1 MSSQDS
7 TSEFDKAL
15 DLMESSSDSSDKKW
29 EDLKDAE
36 TLDACKDL
44 MDVRYLLHKRQ
55 ASGMV
60 DVEAELVRLKGR
72 QNKKKYLKMF
82 GIWSSSVA
90 AILVGVFVSFNYLFN
105 IPVAPSKSV
114 TVFAADPNEQRIVLE
129 LNDGKQFFLDDEPK
143 KENKQVEKRRTLDYT
158 NLAKTSVP
166 VVKKMLQTHSIVIPR
181 GETFKLIL
189 CDGTEVWLNANSKLV
204 YPTAFIEKE
213 RTVFLEGEAYFK
225 VTKDTKPFIVK
236 TDYLQTKVLGTEFNV
251 KSYTAEDSHVTLI
264 SGKVQVRSHEN
275 ARFVDLEPGKD
286 AMLLSDGLFEVKE
299 VNSEAYTYWKDGYF
313 YFDEL
318 TLADIMKS
326 IGRWYNVNVIFR
338 NKEAMT
344 YRIHF
349 MSNRQGGIEETIRLM
364 NRLKKVTLTLCE
376 NTVYVD

>member
-60 DVEAELVRLKGR
+60 DVEAELVRWKGR

-286 AMLLSDGLFEVKE
+286 AILLSNGQFEVKE

-364 NRLKKVTLTLCE
+364 SRLKKVTLTLCE

>member
-1 MSSQDS
+1 MSNQDS
-7 TSEFDKAL
+7 TSEFEKAL
-15 DLMESSSDSSDKKW
+15 DLMESSSDISDKKW
-29 EDLKDAE
+29 EDLEDAE

-44 MDVRYLLHKRQ
+44 MDVRYLLHKHQ

-60 DVEAELVRLKGR
+60 DVEAELARLKGR
-72 QNKKKYLKMF
+72 RNRKKYLKMF
-82 GIWSSSVA
+82 WIWSGSVA
-90 AILVGVFVSFNYLFN
+90 AILVGAFFSLNYLFN
-105 IPVAPSKSV
+105 VPVTSPKSV

-225 VTKDTKPFIVK
+225 VTKDAKPFIVK

-251 KSYTAEDSHVTLI
+251 KSYTAEDSHVTRI

-318 TLADIMKS
+318 PLADIMKS
-326 IGRWYNVNVIFR
+326 IGRWYNVNVTFR
-338 NKEAMT
+338 NKEAMA

-349 MSNRQGGIEETIRLM
+349 MSNRQSGIEETIRLM

>member
-1 MSSQDS
+1 MNNQDS
-7 TSEFDKAL
+7 TSEFEKAL
-15 DLMESSSDSSDKKW
+15 DLMESSADVSDKKW
-29 EDLKDAE
+29 EELEDAE

-55 ASGMV
+55 AAGMV
-60 DVEAELVRLKGR
+60 NVEAELARLKSR
-72 QNKKKYLKMF
+72 RNKKKYLKMF
-82 GIWSSSVA
+82 WIWSGSVA
-90 AILVGVFVSFNYLFN
+90 AILVGVFFSFNYLFN
-105 IPVAPSKSV
+105 IPAAPPKSV
-114 TVFAADPNEQRIVLE
+114 TVFAADPHEQRIVLK

-143 KENKQVEKRRTLDYT
+143 KGNKPVEKRRTLDYT
-158 NLAKTSVP
+158 NLATASVP

-204 YPTAFIEKE
+204 YPTAFVEKE

-264 SGKVQVRSHEN
+264 SGKVQVRSREN
-275 ARFVDLEPGKD
+275 ERFVDLEPGKD

-299 VNSEAYTYWKDGYF
+299 VNSEAYTYWRDGYF

-318 TLADIMKS
+318 PLADIMQS

-338 NKEAMT
+338 NKEAMA

-364 NRLKKVTLTLCE
+364 NRLKKVTLTLCD

>member
-1 MSSQDS
+1 MSNQDS
-7 TSEFDKAL
+7 TSEFEKAL
-15 DLMESSSDSSDKKW
+15 DLMESSSDISDKKW
-29 EDLKDAE
+29 EDLEDAE

-44 MDVRYLLHKRQ
+44 MDVRFLLHKHQ

-60 DVEAELVRLKGR
+60 DVEAELARLKGR
-72 QNKKKYLKMF
+72 RNRKKYLKMF
-82 GIWSSSVA
+82 WIWSGSVA
-90 AILVGVFVSFNYLFN
+90 AILVGAFFSLNYLFN
-105 IPVAPSKSV
+105 VPVTSPKSV

-129 LNDGKQFFLDDEPK
+129 LNDSKQFFLDDEPK

-225 VTKDTKPFIVK
+225 VTKDAKPFIVK

-318 TLADIMKS
+318 PLADIMKS
-326 IGRWYNVNVIFR
+326 IGRWYNVNVTFR
-338 NKEAMT
+338 NKEAMA

-349 MSNRQGGIEETIRLM
+349 MSNRQSGIEETIRLM

>member
-129 LNDGKQFFLDDEPK
+129 
-143 KENKQVEKRRTLDYT
+143 
-158 NLAKTSVP
+158 
-166 VVKKMLQTHSIVIPR
+166 
-181 GETFKLIL
+181 
-189 CDGTEVWLNANSKLV
+189 
-204 YPTAFIEKE
+204 
-213 RTVFLEGEAYFK
+213 
-225 VTKDTKPFIVK
+225 
-236 TDYLQTKVLGTEFNV
+236 
-251 KSYTAEDSHVTLI
+251 
-264 SGKVQVRSHEN
+264 
-275 ARFVDLEPGKD
+275 
-286 AMLLSDGLFEVKE
+286 
-299 VNSEAYTYWKDGYF
+299 
-313 YFDEL
+313 
-318 TLADIMKS
+318 
-326 IGRWYNVNVIFR
+326 
-338 NKEAMT
+338 
-344 YRIHF
+344 
-349 MSNRQGGIEETIRLM
+349 
-364 NRLKKVTLTLCE
+364 
-376 NTVYVD
+376 

>member
-1 MSSQDS
+1 MSNQDS

-29 EDLKDAE
+29 EDLKDVE

-44 MDVRYLLHKRQ
+44 MDVRYLLHKCQ

-60 DVEAELVRLKGR
+60 DVEAELARLKGR

-82 GIWSSSVA
+82 WIWSSSVA
-90 AILVGVFVSFNYLFN
+90 AILVGAFVSFNYLFN
-105 IPVAPSKSV
+105 IPVAPPKSV

-158 NLAKTSVP
+158 NLARNSVP

-204 YPTAFIEKE
+204 YPTAFIERE

-264 SGKVQVRSHEN
+264 SGKEQVRSHEN

-286 AMLLSDGLFEVKE
+286 AILLSNGQFEVKE

>member
-1 MSSQDS
+1 MSNQDS
-7 TSEFDKAL
+7 TSEFEKAL
-15 DLMESSSDSSDKKW
+15 DLMERSSDISDKKW
-29 EDLKDAE
+29 EDLEDAE

-44 MDVRYLLHKRQ
+44 MDVRYLLHKHQ

-60 DVEAELVRLKGR
+60 DVEAELARLKGR
-72 QNKKKYLKMF
+72 CNRKKYLKMF
-82 GIWSSSVA
+82 WIWSGSVA
-90 AILVGVFVSFNYLFN
+90 AILVGAFFSLNYLFN
-105 IPVAPSKSV
+105 VPVTSPKSV

-225 VTKDTKPFIVK
+225 VTKDAKPFIVK

-318 TLADIMKS
+318 PLADIMKS
-326 IGRWYNVNVIFR
+326 IGRWYNVNVTFR
-338 NKEAMT
+338 NKEAMA

-349 MSNRQGGIEETIRLM
+349 MSNRQSGIEETIRLM

>member
-1 MSSQDS
+1 MSNQDS

-29 EDLKDAE
+29 EDLKDVE

-44 MDVRYLLHKRQ
+44 MDVRFLLHKHQ

-60 DVEAELVRLKGR
+60 DVEAELARLKGR
-72 QNKKKYLKMF
+72 RNRKKYLKMF
-82 GIWSSSVA
+82 WIWSGSVA
-90 AILVGVFVSFNYLFN
+90 AILVGAFFSLNYLFN
-105 IPVAPSKSV
+105 VPVTSPKSV

-166 VVKKMLQTHSIVIPR
+166 VVKKILQTHSIVIPR

-225 VTKDTKPFIVK
+225 VTKDAKPFIVK

-318 TLADIMKS
+318 PLADIMKS
-326 IGRWYNVNVIFR
+326 IGRWYNVNVTFR
-338 NKEAMT
+338 NKEAMA

-349 MSNRQGGIEETIRLM
+349 MSNRQSGIEETIRLM

>member
-1 MSSQDS
+1 MSNQDS

-29 EDLKDAE
+29 EDLKDVE

-44 MDVRYLLHKRQ
+44 MDVRYLLHKCQ

-60 DVEAELVRLKGR
+60 DVEAELARLKGR

-82 GIWSSSVA
+82 WIWSSSVA
-90 AILVGVFVSFNYLFN
+90 AILVGAFVSFNYLFN
-105 IPVAPSKSV
+105 IPVAPPKSV

-158 NLAKTSVP
+158 NLARNSVP

-204 YPTAFIEKE
+204 YPTAFIERE

-275 ARFVDLEPGKD
+275 VRFVDLEPGKD
-286 AMLLSDGLFEVKE
+286 AILLSNGQFEVKE

>member
-1 MSSQDS
+1 MSNQDS

-29 EDLKDAE
+29 EDLKDVE

-44 MDVRYLLHKRQ
+44 MDVRYLLHKCQ

-60 DVEAELVRLKGR
+60 DVEAELARLKGR

-82 GIWSSSVA
+82 WIWSSSVA
-90 AILVGVFVSFNYLFN
+90 AILVGAFVSFNYLFN
-105 IPVAPSKSV
+105 IPVAPPKSV

-158 NLAKTSVP
+158 NLARNSVP

-204 YPTAFIEKE
+204 YPTAFIERE

-275 ARFVDLEPGKD
+275 TRFVDLEPGKD
-286 AMLLSDGLFEVKE
+286 AILLSNGQFEVKE

>member
-36 TLDACKDL
+36 TLDTCKDL

-60 DVEAELVRLKGR
+60 DVEAELARLKGR

-82 GIWSSSVA
+82 WIWSSSVA
-90 AILVGVFVSFNYLFN
+90 AILVGAFVSFNYLFN
-105 IPVAPSKSV
+105 IPVAPPKSV

-158 NLAKTSVP
+158 NLARNSVP

-204 YPTAFIEKE
+204 YPTAFIERE

-275 ARFVDLEPGKD
+275 TRFVDLEPGKD
-286 AMLLSDGLFEVKE
+286 AILLSNGQFEVKE

>member
-1 MSSQDS
+1 MSNQDS
-7 TSEFDKAL
+7 TSEFEKAL
-15 DLMESSSDSSDKKW
+15 DLMESSSDISDKKW
-29 EDLKDAE
+29 EDLEDAE

-44 MDVRYLLHKRQ
+44 MDVRFLLHKHQ

-60 DVEAELVRLKGR
+60 DVEAELARLKGR
-72 QNKKKYLKMF
+72 RNRKKYLKMF
-82 GIWSSSVA
+82 WIWSGSVA
-90 AILVGVFVSFNYLFN
+90 AILVGAFFSLNYLFN
-105 IPVAPSKSV
+105 VPVTSPKSV

-225 VTKDTKPFIVK
+225 VTKDAKPFIVK

-286 AMLLSDGLFEVKE
+286 AMLLSYGLFEVKE

-318 TLADIMKS
+318 PLADIMKS
-326 IGRWYNVNVIFR
+326 IGRWYNVNVTFR
-338 NKEAMT
+338 NKEAMA

-349 MSNRQGGIEETIRLM
+349 MSNRQSGIEETIRLM

>member
-1 MSSQDS
+1 MNNKDN
-7 TSEFDKAL
+7 TSEFEKAL
-15 DLMESSSDSSDKKW
+15 DLMESSADVSDKKW
-29 EDLKDAE
+29 EDLEDAE

-60 DVEAELVRLKGR
+60 DVEVELARLKSK

-82 GIWSSSVA
+82 WIWSGSVA
-90 AILVGVFVSFNYLFN
+90 AILIGAFFSFNYLFN
-105 IPVAPSKSV
+105 VPVVPSKSV
-114 TVFAADPNEQRIVLE
+114 TVFAADPHEQRIVLK
-129 LNDGKQFFLDDEPK
+129 LNDGKQFFLDDEPRKGK
-143 KENKQVEKRRTLDYT
+143 KTVEKQRTLDYT
-158 NLAKTSVP
+158 NLANTSVP
-166 VVKKMLQTHSIVIPR
+166 VVKKVLQTHSIVVPR
-181 GETFKLIL
+181 GETFRLIL

-204 YPTAFIEKE
+204 YPTAFVEKE
-213 RTVFLEGEAYFK
+213 RMVFLEGEAYFK
-225 VTKDTKPFIVK
+225 VTKNAKPFVVK

-264 SGKVQVRSHEN
+264 SGKVQVRSHESD
-275 ARFVDLEPGKD
+275 RFVNLEPGKD
-286 AMLLSDGLFEVKE
+286 AMLLSGGLFEVKE
-299 VNSEAYTYWKDGYF
+299 VNSEAYTYWRDGYF

-318 TLADIMKS
+318 PLVDIMQS

-344 YRIHF
+344 SRIHF

-364 NRLKKVTLTLCE
+364 NRLKKVTLTLCD

>member
-1 MSSQDS
+1 MSNQDS
-7 TSEFDKAL
+7 TSEFEKAL
-15 DLMESSSDSSDKKW
+15 DLMESSSDISDKKW
-29 EDLKDAE
+29 EDLEDAE

-44 MDVRYLLHKRQ
+44 MDVRFLLHKHQ

-60 DVEAELVRLKGR
+60 DVEAELDRLKGR
-72 QNKKKYLKMF
+72 RNRKKYLKMF
-82 GIWSSSVA
+82 WIWSGSVA
-90 AILVGVFVSFNYLFN
+90 AILVGAFFSLNYLFN
-105 IPVAPSKSV
+105 VPVTSPKSV

-225 VTKDTKPFIVK
+225 VTKDAKPFIVK

-318 TLADIMKS
+318 PLADIMKS
-326 IGRWYNVNVIFR
+326 IGRWYNVNVTFR
-338 NKEAMT
+338 NKEAMA

-349 MSNRQGGIEETIRLM
+349 MSNRQSGIEETIRLM

>member
-1 MSSQDS
+1 MSNQDS

-29 EDLKDAE
+29 EDLKDVE

-44 MDVRYLLHKRQ
+44 MDVRYLLHKCQ

-60 DVEAELVRLKGR
+60 DVEAELARLKGR

-82 GIWSSSVA
+82 WIWSSSVA
-90 AILVGVFVSFNYLFN
+90 AILVGAFVSFNYLFN
-105 IPVAPSKSV
+105 IPVAPPKSV
-114 TVFAADPNEQRIVLE
+114 TVFAADPNEQRIVLK
-129 LNDGKQFFLDDEPK
+129 LNDGKQFFLDDEPQ
-143 KENKQVEKRRTLDYT
+143 KENKQVEKQRTLDYT

-204 YPTAFIEKE
+204 YPTAFIERE

-275 ARFVDLEPGKD
+275 TRFVDLEPGKD
-286 AMLLSDGLFEVKE
+286 AILLSNGQFEVKE

>member
-1 MSSQDS
+1 MSNQDS
-7 TSEFDKAL
+7 TSEFEKAL
-15 DLMESSSDSSDKKW
+15 DLMESSSDISDKKW
-29 EDLKDAE
+29 EDLEDAE

-44 MDVRYLLHKRQ
+44 MDVRFLLHKHQ

-60 DVEAELVRLKGR
+60 DVEAELARLKGR
-72 QNKKKYLKMF
+72 RNRKKYLKMF
-82 GIWSSSVA
+82 WIWSGSVA
-90 AILVGVFVSFNYLFN
+90 AILVGAFFSLNYLFN
-105 IPVAPSKSV
+105 VPVTSPKSV

-225 VTKDTKPFIVK
+225 VTKDAKPFIVK

-275 ARFVDLEPGKD
+275 ACFVDLEPGKD

-318 TLADIMKS
+318 PLADIMKS
-326 IGRWYNVNVIFR
+326 IGRWYNVNVTFR
-338 NKEAMT
+338 NKEAMA

-349 MSNRQGGIEETIRLM
+349 MSNRQSGIEETIRLM

>member
-1 MSSQDS
+1 MSNQDS
-7 TSEFDKAL
+7 TSEFEKAL
-15 DLMESSSDSSDKKW
+15 DLMESSSDISDKKW
-29 EDLKDAE
+29 EDLEDAE

-44 MDVRYLLHKRQ
+44 MDVRYLLHKCQ

-60 DVEAELVRLKGR
+60 DVEAELARLKGR

-82 GIWSSSVA
+82 WIWSGSVA
-90 AILVGVFVSFNYLFN
+90 AILVGAFFSLNYLFN
-105 IPVAPSKSV
+105 VPVTSPKSV

-318 TLADIMKS
+318 PLADIMKS
-326 IGRWYNVNVIFR
+326 IGRWYNVNVTFR
-338 NKEAMT
+338 NKEAMA

-349 MSNRQGGIEETIRLM
+349 MSNRQSGIEETIRLM

>member
-1 MSSQDS
+1 MSNQDS
-7 TSEFDKAL
+7 TSEFEKAL
-15 DLMESSSDSSDKKW
+15 DLMESSSDISDKKW
-29 EDLKDAE
+29 EDLEDAE

-44 MDVRYLLHKRQ
+44 MDVRYLLHKHQ

-60 DVEAELVRLKGR
+60 DVEAELARLKGR
-72 QNKKKYLKMF
+72 CKRKKYLKMF
-82 GIWSSSVA
+82 WIWSGSVA
-90 AILVGVFVSFNYLFN
+90 AILVGAFFSLNYLFN
-105 IPVAPSKSV
+105 VPVTSPKSV

-225 VTKDTKPFIVK
+225 VTKDAKPFIVK

-318 TLADIMKS
+318 PLADIMKS
-326 IGRWYNVNVIFR
+326 IGRWYNVNVTFR
-338 NKEAMT
+338 NKEAMA

-349 MSNRQGGIEETIRLM
+349 MSNRQSGIEETIRLM

>member
-275 ARFVDLEPGKD
+275 ARFVYLEPGKD
-286 AMLLSDGLFEVKE
+286 AILLSNGQFEVKE

-364 NRLKKVTLTLCE
+364 NRLKKVMLTLCE

>member
-143 KENKQVEKRRTLDYT
+143 KENKRNPQRRDI
-158 NLAKTSVP
+158 
-166 VVKKMLQTHSIVIPR
+166 QI
-181 GETFKLIL
+181 
-189 CDGTEVWLNANSKLV
+189 NSL
-204 YPTAFIEKE
+204 
-213 RTVFLEGEAYFK
+213 
-225 VTKDTKPFIVK
+225 
-236 TDYLQTKVLGTEFNV
+236 
-251 KSYTAEDSHVTLI
+251 
-264 SGKVQVRSHEN
+264 
-275 ARFVDLEPGKD
+275 
-286 AMLLSDGLFEVKE
+286 
-299 VNSEAYTYWKDGYF
+299 
-313 YFDEL
+313 
-318 TLADIMKS
+318 
-326 IGRWYNVNVIFR
+326 
-338 NKEAMT
+338 
-344 YRIHF
+344 
-349 MSNRQGGIEETIRLM
+349 
-364 NRLKKVTLTLCE
+364 
-376 NTVYVD
+376 

>member
-1 MSSQDS
+1 MSNQDS
-7 TSEFDKAL
+7 TSEFEKAL
-15 DLMESSSDSSDKKW
+15 DLMESSSDISDKKW
-29 EDLKDAE
+29 EDLEDAE

-44 MDVRYLLHKRQ
+44 MDVRFLLHKHQ

-60 DVEAELVRLKGR
+60 DVEAELARLKGR
-72 QNKKKYLKMF
+72 RNRKKYLKMF
-82 GIWSSSVA
+82 WIWSGSVA
-90 AILVGVFVSFNYLFN
+90 AILVGAFFSLNYLFN
-105 IPVAPSKSV
+105 VPVTSPKSV

-225 VTKDTKPFIVK
+225 VIKDAKPFIVK

-299 VNSEAYTYWKDGYF
+299 VNSEAYTYCKDGYF

-318 TLADIMKS
+318 PLADIMKS
-326 IGRWYNVNVIFR
+326 IGRWYNVNVTFR
-338 NKEAMT
+338 NKEAMA

-349 MSNRQGGIEETIRLM
+349 MSNRQSGIEETIRLM

>member
-1 MSSQDS
+1 MSNQDS
-7 TSEFDKAL
+7 TSEFEKAL
-15 DLMESSSDSSDKKW
+15 DLMESSSDISDKKW
-29 EDLKDAE
+29 EDLEDAE

-44 MDVRYLLHKRQ
+44 MDVRFLLHKHQ

-60 DVEAELVRLKGR
+60 DVEAELARLKGR
-72 QNKKKYLKMF
+72 RNRKKYLKMF
-82 GIWSSSVA
+82 WIWSGSVA
-90 AILVGVFVSFNYLFN
+90 AIFSLNYLFN
-105 IPVAPSKSV
+105 VPVTSPKSV

-225 VTKDTKPFIVK
+225 VTKDAKPFIVK

-318 TLADIMKS
+318 PLADIMKS
-326 IGRWYNVNVIFR
+326 IGRWYNVNVTFR
-338 NKEAMT
+338 NKEAMA

-349 MSNRQGGIEETIRLM
+349 MSNRQSGIEETIRLM

>member
-1 MSSQDS
+1 MSNQDS

-29 EDLKDAE
+29 EDLKDVE

-44 MDVRYLLHKRQ
+44 MDVRYLLHKCQ

-60 DVEAELVRLKGR
+60 DVEAELARLKGR

-82 GIWSSSVA
+82 WIWSSSVA
-90 AILVGVFVSFNYLFN
+90 AILVGAFVSFNYLFN
-105 IPVAPSKSV
+105 IPVAPPKSV
-114 TVFAADPNEQRIVLE
+114 TVFAADPNEQRIVLK
-129 LNDGKQFFLDDEPK
+129 LNDGKQFFLDDEPQ
-143 KENKQVEKRRTLDYT
+143 KENKQVEKQRTLDYT

-275 ARFVDLEPGKD
+275 TRFVDLEPGKD
-286 AMLLSDGLFEVKE
+286 AILLSNGQFEVKE

-349 MSNRQGGIEETIRLM
+349 MSNRQGGIEETICLM

>member
-1 MSSQDS
+1 MSNQDS
-7 TSEFDKAL
+7 TSEFGKAL

-29 EDLKDAE
+29 EDLKDVE

-44 MDVRYLLHKRQ
+44 MDVRYLLHKCQ

-60 DVEAELVRLKGR
+60 DVEAELARLKGR

-82 GIWSSSVA
+82 WIWSSSVA
-90 AILVGVFVSFNYLFN
+90 AILVGAFVSFNYLFN
-105 IPVAPSKSV
+105 IPVAPPKSV

-158 NLAKTSVP
+158 NLARNSVP

-204 YPTAFIEKE
+204 YPTAFIERE

-286 AMLLSDGLFEVKE
+286 AILLSNGQFEVKE

-313 YFDEL
+313 F
-318 TLADIMKS
+318 
-326 IGRWYNVNVIFR
+326 
-338 NKEAMT
+338 
-344 YRIHF
+344 
-349 MSNRQGGIEETIRLM
+349 
-364 NRLKKVTLTLCE
+364 LC
-376 NTVYVD
+376 

>member
-1 MSSQDS
+1 MSNQDS

-29 EDLKDAE
+29 EDLKDVE

-44 MDVRYLLHKRQ
+44 MDVRYLLHKCQ

-60 DVEAELVRLKGR
+60 DVEAELARLKGR

-82 GIWSSSVA
+82 WIWSSSVA
-90 AILVGVFVSFNYLFN
+90 AILVGAFVSFNYLFN
-105 IPVAPSKSV
+105 IPVAPPKSV

-158 NLAKTSVP
+158 NLARNSVP

-275 ARFVDLEPGKD
+275 TRFVDLEPGKD
-286 AMLLSDGLFEVKE
+286 AILLSNGQFEVKE

>member
-1 MSSQDS
+1 MSNQDS
-7 TSEFDKAL
+7 TSEFEKAL
-15 DLMESSSDSSDKKW
+15 DLMENSSDISDKNW
-29 EDLKDAE
+29 ENLEDAE
-36 TLDACKDL
+36 ILGACKDL
-44 MDVRYLLHKRQ
+44 MDVRYLLHKHQ
-55 ASGMV
+55 AVGMV
-60 DVEAELVRLKGR
+60 DVDAELARLKNR
-72 QNKKKYLKMF
+72 RNKKRYLKMF
-82 GIWSSSVA
+82 WIWSGSVA
-90 AILVGVFVSFNYLFN
+90 AILIGVFFSFNYLFN
-105 IPVAPSKSV
+105 VPVASPKPV
-114 TVFAADPNEQRIVLE
+114 TVFAADPNQQRIVLE
-129 LNDGKQFFLDDEPK
+129 LNDGKQFFLDDEPE
-143 KENKQVEKRRTLDYT
+143 KESKSVEKRRTLDYT
-158 NLAKTSVP
+158 RLAKTPVP
-166 VVKKMLQTHSIVIPR
+166 VVKKMQQTHSIVIPR

-189 CDGTEVWLNANSKLV
+189 CDGTEVWLNANSRLV

-225 VTKDTKPFIVK
+225 VTKDAKPFIVK

-275 ARFVDLEPGKD
+275 ARFHDLEPGKD
-286 AMLLSDGLFEVKE
+286 ARLLSDGLFEVKE

-318 TLADIMKS
+318 PLANIMKAV
-326 IGRWYNVNVIFR
+326 GRWYNVNIVFR
-338 NKEAMT
+338 NKEAMA